1 MMGLALFG
9 LVVLV
14 VPAVIVLG
22 ALAMIGL
29 VVATLSSAA
38 ESRAAGGLRA
48 ALISPRP
55 DPA

>member
-1 MMGLALFG
+1 MGLALFG

-14 VPAVIVLG
+14 VPAVVVLG
-22 ALAMIGL
+22 VLALTGL
-29 VVATLSSAA
+29 VVASLASSD
-38 ESRAAGGLRA
+38 EVRAGGGLRA

>member
-1 MMGLALFG
+1 MGLALFG

-22 ALAMIGL
+22 VLALTGL
-29 VVATLSSAA
+29 VVASLASA
-38 ESRAAGGLRA
+38 ESDAGGGLRA

>member
-14 VPAVIVLG
+14 VPAVVVLG
-22 ALAMIGL
+22 VLALTGL
-29 VVATLSSAA
+29 VVASLASAD
-38 ESRAAGGLRA
+38 EVRAGGGLRA